1 MPTGTEAT
9 MPSFSLTNTS
19 GLIGNILG
27 LMTQIT
33 ILGGAMWTVWG
44 AVALGLAMKDN
55 NGPNLQHAVWQIVG
69 GALILIAGFMFNNLV
84 KF

>member
-9 MPSFSLTNTS
+9 MPSFSIANTS
-19 GLIGNILG
+19 SLMDNILG

-44 AVALGLAMKDN
+44 VVALGLAMKDN

-69 GALILIAGFMFNNLV
+69 GALILIAGVMFKQLV